1 MRIYNRYTK
10 DEYEVILQ
18 SCNKRITR
26 NYISRSLKLH
36 KYYVILRKSEDRTKL
51 MIDIGKLVYS
61 REYKF
66 EFTKNELANY
76 FVLGYKNCFNTS
88 IISDTSNIKNE
99 KQKDEYL
106 LINVLINNFYSYDF
120 HKIQTVKI
128 IK

>member
-1 MRIYNRYTK
+1 MKIYNRYTK

-26 NYISRSLKLH
+26 NYISHSLKLH

-51 MIDIGKLVYS
+51 IKLMKDIGKLVYS

-88 IISDTSNIKNE
+88 IISDTSNIKN
-99 KQKDEYL
+99 KKMN
-106 LINVLINNFYSYDF
+106 IC
-120 HKIQTVKI
+120 
-128 IK
+128 